1 MEITFET
8 LENDIPYE
16 TAERAYYFIS
26 FEPEKRAR
34 NCRDSYRATMHDLAH
49 YIKEHAK
56 DEKQEAIAQG
66 VFDKLRN
73 KYKNTVLAM
82 LASKS
87 RCASS
92 AVVGGGNFNV
102 ARAEKRNDIAHRREG
117 EVYALAD
124 NLKKMALKRLN
135 SVYTAQEKQSSDI
148 ENMRN
153 RLASAK
159 EQQENMKEANK
170 AHRAFLKDQK
180 GEKAKQLI
188 EALPVGL
195 QDIVRTYKPAYSW
208 EPHPFAPFQLQN
220 NNASI
225 KRMEKRLKMLE
236 TKQNAAQEHGEI
248 EQNYNGLK
256 VVRNFTEDRLQLIF
270 EGKPDEDVRALLK
283 SNGFR
288 WSRKFSAWQR
298 KLTNNATYSLK
309 HYVMSQDVMQQY
321 KD

>member
-34 NCRDSYRATMHDLAH
+34 NCRDAYRATMHDLAH

-159 EQQENMKEANK
+159 EQQEKMKAVNK

-256 VVRNFTEDRLQLIF
+256 AVRNFTEDRLQLIF

-298 KLTNNATYSLK
+298 KLTNNAIYSLK

>member
-16 TAERAYYFIS
+16 TAKRAYYFIS
-26 FEPEKRAR
+26 FDPEKRAK
-34 NCRDSYRATMHDLAH
+34 NCSDAYRATLHDLAL

-56 DEKQEAIAQG
+56 DEKQQAVAQG
-66 VFDKLRN
+66 VFDTLRN

-82 LASKS
+82 LNSKS

-117 EVYALAD
+117 EVYTLAD
-124 NLKKMALKRLN
+124 NLKKRALKRLN
-135 SVYTAQEKQSSDI
+135 SVYTAQEKQSDDI

-153 RLASAK
+153 RVASAK
-159 EQQENMKEANK
+159 ELQENMKAANK
-170 AHRAFLKDQK
+170 AHRAFLKDPE
-180 GEKAKQLI
+180 GEKVKQLI
-188 EALPVGL
+188 EDLPAGL
-195 QDIVRTYKPAYSW
+195 QDTVRTYNPAYSW

-220 NNASI
+220 NNANI

-236 TKQNAAQEHGEI
+236 VKKSAAQEHGKI
-248 EQNYNGLK
+248 EQEYNGLK
-256 VVRNFTEDRLQLIF
+256 IVRNFTEDRLQLIF
-270 EGKPDEDVRALLK
+270 EGKPDEDVRTLLK

-298 KLTNNATYSLK
+298 KLTNNAIYSLK
-309 HYVMSQDVMQQY
+309 HYVMSQEVMQQF